1 MQTLLDVT
9 QLAQMLKIEVSTI
22 YDWVHKKKIKYIKIG
37 RLLRFRQEDIEALIQ
52 SNTYEKEYVR

>member
-22 YDWVHKKKIKYIKIG
+22 YDWVHKKKIKYVKIG
-37 RLLRFRQEDIEALIQ
+37 RLLRFKQEDVEALIT